1 MQVNEYKMLIP
12 VSPDSINKVITYG
25 KKEGDIVVLKH
36 KWQKLSHTIIDEAI
50 SYGQLPV
57 RFKGRVSFF
66 FRLYFETAR
75 QRDGDNYEAM
85 CKGIIDAFVQKRLIK
100 DDNSSIVDD
109 DGRRLRVDKYSPRVE
124 VYIKEKIKDDS
135 LVSINYEQR
144 FNLKTNGQHNRPI
157 IGEIRVEPTRE
168 ETAPDINSTESIAA
182 AL

>member
-1 MQVNEYKMLIP
+1 MLIP

-36 KWQKLSHTIIDEAI
+36 KWQKLSHIIIDDAI
-50 SYGQLPV
+50 AAGDLPV
-57 RFKGRVSFF
+57 RFKGRVAFF
-66 FRLYFETAR
+66 FRLYFETSR

-109 DGRRLRVDKYSPRVE
+109 DGRRLRVDKDRPRVE
-124 VYIKEKIKDDS
+124 VYIKEKIKDGD
-135 LVSINYEQR
+135 LVSINYDEK
-144 FNLKTNGQHNRPI
+144 FNLTTNGQHNRPI
-157 IGEIRVEPTRE
+157 SEEIRVEPIRE
-168 ETAPDINSTESIAA
+168 ETPADCDFTESIAA